1 MTVKELI
8 EALEMVNDDLEV
20 VIDDKYGR
28 QPATF
33 VSVFLSA
40 DSGLKVIIE

>member
-8 EALEMVNDDLEV
+8 EALQLINDDLEV
-20 VIDDKYGR
+20 VTEDKEGK

-33 VSVFLSA
+33 VSVFLNS
-40 DSGLKVIIE
+40 DRELKVVIE

>member
-8 EALEMVNDDLEV
+8 QALEMINDDLEV
-20 VIDDKYGR
+20 VVDDKFGR

-33 VSVFLSA
+33 VSVFLSV
-40 DSGLKVIIE
+40 DSELKVIIE